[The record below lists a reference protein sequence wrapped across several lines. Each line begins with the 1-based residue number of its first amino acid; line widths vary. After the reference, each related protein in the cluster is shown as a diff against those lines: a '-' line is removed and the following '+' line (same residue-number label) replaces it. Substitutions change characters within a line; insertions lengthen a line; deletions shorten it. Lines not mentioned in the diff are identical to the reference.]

1 MGHDIGLHNA
11 VAGIVRFGQGVRVGR
26 NISPE
31 ILNPGPLTID
41 HSLVII
47 DKCVAF
53 QMRRTPQLATGI
65 CWRFET
71 SEKAIGLRVRI
82 PLDRNEPAQIAPD
95 GTNGM
100 PLGNQRNPTASQPHV
115 YCAAAAGA
123 FRNRLTVL
131 HYLHCV
137 PISCEHPGKPGHLG
151 DGSGVGRLRPN
162 GQRKQ
167 SSCTMQPKD
176 DKIGHAQI

>member
-11 VAGIVRFGQGVRVGR
+11 VAGILRFDQCVRVRG

-31 ILNPGPLTID
+31 ILNPSPLTID
-41 HSLVII
+41 HFLVII

-53 QMRRTPQLATGI
+53 PMRRTPQFSTGI
-65 CWRFET
+65 SWRFEA

-82 PLDRNEPAQIAPD
+82 PPDRNEPAQIAPD

-100 PLGNQRNPTASQPHV
+100 PLGNQRSPTASQPHV
-115 YCAAAAGA
+115 CCAAAAGA

-137 PISCEHPGKPGHLG
+137 PISCEHLGKPGHLG

-162 GQRKQ
+162 GRRKQ
-167 SSCTMQPKD
+167 SSCTKQPKD